1 MCADFFMCVFNNLAC
16 FAGGFELGAVDAD
29 LILRYNK
36 TAGSWVFPLFLRCV
50 FSGKRSMAV
59 LFPFVQDSAVFF
71 VLSNLFSFLSRRH
84 DA

>member
-36 TAGSWVFPLFLRCV
+36 TAGSWVFPLFCAA
-50 FSGKRSMAV
+50 FFQENAV
-59 LFPFVQDSAVFF
+59 WQFYSHLYRIA
-71 VLSNLFSFLSRRH
+71 LSFLFYQTCFH
-84 DA
+84 F